1 MRSRCTSIQWPSGTR
16 DPPPSAAQARSR
28 RAATL
33 DSTASREV
41 RTALACWLEDDAQ
54 QHGKSQPRSYAST
67 PEPIPMAE
75 GTGSGRGAARVRL
88 GRDGPVTVSY
98 THL

>member
-1 MRSRCTSIQWPSGTR
+1 
-16 DPPPSAAQARSR
+16 
-28 RAATL
+28 
-33 DSTASREV
+33 
-41 RTALACWLEDDAQ
+41 LEDDAQ

-88 GRDGPVTVSY
+88 GRDGPVTAWATAPVARARRRRATRASPG
-98 THL
+98 TTPTTVATTPQPFPARNTPAVVVRSGTPGG